1 MLFIA
6 MLLLGMM
13 IGFVGAGGA
22 GVMITLLVAG
32 FDVPMHTALAVALT
46 AMIFTT
52 MSGAYS
58 HFKEGE
64 VVVKTGAVLGIGGVL
79 GSFAGANVSMM
90 LDSEIVRHMTSYIML
105 FSAVLLYL
113 KVYRSE
119 WLNSLFHFPDHLL
132 EGKKLYIYGII
143 AGTINGFISGAFGIG
158 AAAFIQL
165 TLMIVFGVPLLQA
178 IGTCMMVILPIS
190 IAGGLGYILHGQLDL
205 SIFAQTLAGQFIGAY
220 IGAKF
225 THLAPRPVLKFCIVG
240 MSTAGGVILLLGG
253 GH

>member
-1 MLFIA
+1 MIFLA
-6 MLLLGMM
+6 MLLLGII

-22 GVMITLLVAG
+22 GVTIALLVVG
-32 FDVPMHTALAVALT
+32 FHVPMHAALAVAL
-46 AMIFTT
+46 ASMIFTT

-64 VVVKTGAVLGIGGVL
+64 VVVRTGAVLGIGGML

-90 LDSEIVRHMTSYIML
+90 LDEELVRYMTSYIML
-105 FSAVLLYL
+105 LSAVLLYL
-113 KVYRSE
+113 KVYQSD

-132 EGKKLYIYGII
+132 EGTKLYTYGLL

-165 TLMIVFGVPLLQA
+165 TLLIIFGVPLIKA

-190 IAGGLGYILHGQLDL
+190 VAGGLGYLLQGQLDF
-205 SIFAQTLAGQFIGAY
+205 SIFLQTLIGQFIGAY
-220 IGAKF
+220 LGAKL
-225 THLAPRPVLKFCIVG
+225 THLAPLPILKFSIVA
-240 MSTAGGVILLLGG
+240 MSTTGGIVLLFGV
-253 GH
+253 

>member
-1 MLFIA
+1 MIFLA
-6 MLLLGMM
+6 MLLLGTV

-22 GVMITLLVAG
+22 GVTITLLVAG
-32 FDVPMHTALAVALT
+32 FGVPMHTALAVALS

-52 MSGAYS
+52 LSGAYS

-64 VVVKTGAVLGIGGVL
+64 VVVKTGAVLGLGGVV
-79 GSFAGANVSMM
+79 GSFVGANVSLM
-90 LDSEIVRHMTSYIML
+90 LDEELVRYMTSYIML
-105 FSAVLLYL
+105 ISAVLLYL

-132 EGKKLYIYGII
+132 AGKKLYIYGVI

-165 TLMIVFGVPLLQA
+165 TLLIIFGVPLLQS

-190 IAGGLGYILHGQLDL
+190 VAGGLGYLLQGQLDWH
-205 SIFAQTLAGQFIGAY
+205 IFFQTLAGQFIGAY
-220 IGAKF
+220 LGAKL
-225 THLAPRPVLKFCIVG
+225 THLAPRPLLKFCIVA
-240 MSTAGGVILLLGG
+240 MSTSGGVILLLFG
-253 GH
+253 